1 MRQFVYSSTHL
12 IGEVL
17 LGYSENDLLVF
28 FDLSKAQLTEAQ
40 HATFIKFFPLTL
52 TKLKELIASDKEN
65 RRIVEVVNEIT
76 FETFWETYDH
86 KALSHK
92 KKSVAIWNKLSM
104 AERIKAYQH
113 LNKYFYQIKVN
124 NTPKMYANTYL
135 NSEIWNN

>member
-12 IGEVL
+12 VGEVL

-40 HATFIKFFPLTL
+40 HESLIRNFPLTL
-52 TKLKELIASDKEN
+52 EALVALVAKDKEN
-65 RRIVEVVNEIT
+65 RKIVEVVQEVS
-76 FETFWETYDH
+76 FETFWEAYDH

-113 LNKYFYQIKVN
+113 LNKYFYQIKLA

-135 NSEIWNN
+135 NSELWNN